1 MLLLLLLL
9 PTISVSAAAS
19 AGRSLEMHN
28 KMLQN
33 KGGRRR
39 RSLYLLPAA
48 GCSCNLWPNTL
59 YKSNWIY
66 YTKCSANR
74 SQDWTRDLLH
84 QNPVQ
89 YSLHY
94 WSLTSIGRNWL
105 WLYDQSKG
113 RRKKK
118 MNLVAF
124 REEHS
129 VLRKLQQMERA
140 ASTRTR
146 EFGLML
152 SLIIKLVTFVR
163 ISVMAY
169 PKVGQNE
176 RTRVRESLPI
186 GPHLP

>member
-1 MLLLLLLL
+1 M
-9 PTISVSAAAS
+9 II
-19 AGRSLEMHN
+19 R
-28 KMLQN
+28 
-33 KGGRRR
+33 
-39 RSLYLLPAA
+39 
-48 GCSCNLWPNTL
+48 
-59 YKSNWIY
+59 
-66 YTKCSANR
+66 
-74 SQDWTRDLLH
+74 
-84 QNPVQ
+84 PVEG
-89 YSLHY
+89 SPE
-94 WSLTSIGRNWL
+94 
-105 WLYDQSKG
+105 
-113 RRKKK
+113 KK

-163 ISVMAY
+163 ISVIAY

-176 RTRVRESLPI
+176 QTRVRESLPI

>member
-1 MLLLLLLL
+1 MVR
-9 PTISVSAAAS
+9 PS
-19 AGRSLEMHN
+19 
-28 KMLQN
+28 
-33 KGGRRR
+33 
-39 RSLYLLPAA
+39 YLLPAA

-66 YTKCSANR
+66 TKCSANR
-74 SQDWTRDLLH
+74 SLDWTQDLLH
-84 QNPVQ
+84 QTPVQ

-113 RRKKK
+113 RRKKNESCGFSRRTSGSSQTSTNGK
-118 MNLVAF
+118 SS
-124 REEHS
+124 EHKNQR
-129 VLRKLQQMERA
+129 VW
-140 ASTRTR
+140 
-146 EFGLML
+146 